1 MGNFNFRNLQE
12 NEYAMWNEF
21 VDKSPQGSIFAK
33 TFWLDA
39 VGSKYNI
46 IGCFDRGDRLLAGMP
61 ITNSKEGYITMPK
74 LTQTLGIVFSD
85 FSEMKYVKRISKEKD
100 IIMDFVDN
108 IPKFICFDCGFH
120 YSFANWMPFMW
131 KGYKQHTRY
140 TYVIEDIQNIEKVRS
155 EFADNT
161 KSVITKALKNNLKVV
176 TNLGL
181 KDMYIMVSKTFERQN
196 MKVPFDYEW
205 FKNFDSMLNK
215 NNCREIFF
223 ALDEQDN
230 LHSAL
235 YLVYDK
241 NSAYYLL
248 GGADPEFR
256 NSGAMYLN
264 VFEAIKYSAKF
275 TNKFDF
281 EGSVVPQI
289 EHMFRSFGASQ
300 KQYFRISKNNSIMLN
315 LKEDIRKYGKIILK
329 RG

>member
-1 MGNFNFRNLQE
+1 MGNFNFRNLE
-12 NEYAMWNEF
+12 KDEYEMWNDF

-46 IGCFDRGDRLLAGMP
+46 LACFDKGDRLIAGMP
-61 ITNSKEGYITMPK
+61 ITESKKKYLTMPR

-100 IIMDFVDN
+100 IIMDFVEN
-108 IPKFICFDCGFH
+108 IPEMKCFDYGFH
-120 YSFANWMPFMW
+120 YNFTNWMPFMW
-131 KGYKQHTRY
+131 KGYKQQTRY
-140 TYVIEDIQNIEKVRS
+140 TYVIEDIQDIEKVRG
-155 EFADNT
+155 EFVDNT
-161 KSVITKALKNNLKVV
+161 KSLITKSIRNNLKVIDSLELV
-176 TNLGL
+176 
-181 KDMYIMVSKTFERQN
+181 DMYNMLKKTFERQN
-196 MKVPFDYEW
+196 MAVPFDFNW
-205 FKNFDSMLNK
+205 FSSFDEIINK
-215 NNCREIFF
+215 NNARKMLFTV
-223 ALDEQDN
+223 DEENN
-230 LHSAL
+230 LHAAL

-248 GGADPEFR
+248 GGADPKFR
-256 NSGAMYLN
+256 SSGAMYLN

-289 EHMFRSFGASQ
+289 ESMFRSFGASQ
-300 KQYFRISKNNSIMLN
+300 KQYFRISKNNSIVLN